1 VSVPFRNALLVA
13 AKDLRGL
20 RRRPEQILSLLV
32 FALLLLVVFH
42 FAFDFSAFEF
52 ATLGPG
58 VLWAAVLFSGVL
70 ALDQSF
76 RMEREEDR
84 IDGLLMA
91 PIDRSAIYGGK
102 LIANVAVMTLVATV
116 LAPLSAIFF
125 NQPIDLWLLRLLP
138 AAALNILGLAA
149 VGTLFAA
156 VTTQLR
162 QGDRLLPV
170 LLFPAAVPIA
180 LAAVRS
186 TSAIVAGRP
195 LDRYA
200 HWLTLSAAYD
210 LIFLAA
216 AVLLFDHIL
225 QD

>member
-1 VSVPFRNALLVA
+1 VSGPLRGALLVA

-20 RRRPEQILSLLV
+20 RRRPEELVSLLV

-52 ATLGPG
+52 ADLGPG
-58 VLWAAVLFSGVL
+58 VLWAAVLFSGIL
-70 ALDQSF
+70 ALDHSF
-76 RMEREEDR
+76 RLEREEDR

-91 PIDRSAIYGGK
+91 PIDRSAIYFGK
-102 LIANVAVMTLVATV
+102 LLANVAVMLLVAAI
-116 LAPLSAIFF
+116 LAPLSAVFF
-125 NQPIDLWLLRLLP
+125 NQPLDTWLLTLLP
-138 AAALNILGLAA
+138 AAALNIVGFAG

-200 HWLTLSAAYD
+200 HWLMLSAAYD
-210 LIFLAA
+210 LVFLAA

-225 QD
+225 QE

>member
-1 VSVPFRNALLVA
+1 
-13 AKDLRGL
+13 
-20 RRRPEQILSLLV
+20 
-32 FALLLLVVFH
+32 
-42 FAFDFSAFEF
+42 
-52 ATLGPG
+52 
-58 VLWAAVLFSGVL
+58 
-70 ALDQSF
+70 
-76 RMEREEDR
+76 MEREEDR

-180 LAAVRS
+180 LAAVRT

>member
-1 VSVPFRNALLVA
+1 VSVPFRHALLVA
-13 AKDLRGL
+13 GKDLRGL

-76 RMEREEDR
+76 RLEREEDR

-102 LIANVAVMTLVATV
+102 LLANVVVMMLVAAILT
-116 LAPLSAIFF
+116 PLSAIFF
-125 NQPIDLWLLRLLP
+125 NQPLDVWLLRLLP
-138 AAALNILGLAA
+138 AAALNIVGIAA

-195 LDRYA
+195 LDRYG
-200 HWLTLSAAYD
+200 HWLMLSLAYD
-210 LIFLAA
+210 LVFLAA
-216 AVLLFDHIL
+216 AVLLFDYVL

>member
-1 VSVPFRNALLVA
+1 MSLPFRNALLVA

-42 FAFDFSAFEF
+42 FAFDFSAFDF

-76 RMEREEDR
+76 RLEREEDR

-102 LIANVAVMTLVATV
+102 MIANVAVMTLVALV

-125 NQPIDLWLLRLLP
+125 NQPLGLWLLRLLP
-138 AAALNILGLAA
+138 AAGLHIVGFAA

-195 LDRYA
+195 IDRYA
-200 HWLTLSAAYD
+200 HWLTLSFAYD
-210 LIFLAA
+210 VIFIAA
-216 AVLLFDHIL
+216 AVLLFDHVL